1 MEYMN
6 SLPQKDGGAER
17 TGEKVTMTATMKL
30 LRSLSFV
37 AVLSLLFACQ
47 GGSAAKSDAAGTVDG
62 AQAATLPSVSE
73 TLAGR
78 LAAMW
83 EGYDFANSAQE
94 NRDAG
99 EQLFSNFI
107 YTLQYADSATAS
119 NAVASFYGKA
129 SAHESSRSWCHATVD
144 HYLANPDSPFRND
157 AVYAHFLTVFIASC
171 SDEVLS
177 GRARYI
183 LDMISRNRP
192 GTVAADFGFVDRN
205 GRAGTLHSLDA
216 RLILLVFNDPGCDK
230 CREMMPSLLADPLF
244 ASEGLLVLSVYPY
257 DDAALWRECA
267 TPMPGNWLDV
277 HDAGSEIIDGRLY
290 HLPAMPSFYL
300 LNGDK
305 RVLLKDAPVWHLR
318 EVLSSI

>member
-1 MEYMN
+1 MIAAM
-6 SLPQKDGGAER
+6 R
-17 TGEKVTMTATMKL
+17 L
-30 LRSLSFV
+30 LCTIFSV
-37 AVLSLLFACQ
+37 AMLSLLYACC
-47 GGSAAKSDAAGTVDG
+47 GGSGAKKETPAHEAQVQVSAA
-62 AQAATLPSVSE
+62 PSPSA

-107 YTLQYADSATAS
+107 YILQYADSATAS

-129 SAHESSRSWCHATVD
+129 SAHESSRNWCHATVD

-157 AVYAHFLTVFIASC
+157 AVYAHFLTAFIAGC
-171 SDEVLS
+171 SDEALS
-177 GRARYI
+177 GRARYM

-230 CREMMPSLLADPLF
+230 CREVMPSLLADPLF

-267 TPMPGNWLDV
+267 TPMPDNWLDV

-300 LNGDK
+300 LDGDK

>member
-1 MEYMN
+1 
-6 SLPQKDGGAER
+6 
-17 TGEKVTMTATMKL
+17 MTATIKL
-30 LRSLSFV
+30 LRSLSLV
-37 AVLSLLFACQ
+37 AVLALLFACQ
-47 GGSAAKSDAAGTVDG
+47 GGSAAKSDAAGSVDG
-62 AQAATLPSVSE
+62 AQAATSSSVSA

-83 EGYDFANSAQE
+83 NGYDFANSAQA

-99 EQLFSNFI
+99 EQFFSNFI
-107 YTLQYADSATAS
+107 YLLQYADSVTAS

-129 SAHESSRSWCHATVD
+129 SAHESSRNWCHATVD

-157 AVYAHFLTVFIASC
+157 AVYAHFLTAFIAGC
-171 SDEVLS
+171 SDEALS
-177 GRARYI
+177 GRARYM

-192 GTVAADFGFVDRN
+192 GSVAADFGFVDRN
-205 GRAGTLHSLDA
+205 GRSGTLHSLDA

-230 CREMMPSLLADPLF
+230 CREVMPSLLADPLLG
-244 ASEGLLVLSVYPY
+244 SEGLLVLSVYPY
-257 DDAALWRECA
+257 DDAELWRECA
-267 TPMPGNWLDV
+267 VEVPANWLDV

-300 LNGDK
+300 LDSEK
-305 RVLLKDAPVWHLR
+305 RVLLKDAPLWRVR

>member
-1 MEYMN
+1 MN
-6 SLPQKDGGAER
+6 
-17 TGEKVTMTATMKL
+17 ATMRL
-30 LRSLSFV
+30 LRTIFSV
-37 AVLSLLFACQ
+37 AMLSLLFACC
-47 GGSAAKSDAAGTVDG
+47 GGSGAKKETPAHEAQVQVPAA
-62 AQAATLPSVSE
+62 PSPSE

-99 EQLFSNFI
+99 EQFFSNFI
-107 YTLQYADSATAS
+107 YILQYADSATAL

-129 SAHESSRSWCHATVD
+129 SAHESSRNWCHATVD

-171 SDEVLS
+171 SDEALS
-177 GRARYI
+177 GRARYM

-192 GTVAADFGFVDRN
+192 GSVATDFGFVDRN
-205 GRAGTLHSLDA
+205 GRSGTLHSLDA

-230 CREMMPSLLADPLF
+230 CREVMPSLLADPLF

-267 TPMPGNWLDV
+267 TPMPDNWLDV

-300 LNGDK
+300 LDGDK

>member
-1 MEYMN
+1 M
-6 SLPQKDGGAER
+6 R
-17 TGEKVTMTATMKL
+17 L
-30 LRSLSFV
+30 LRTIFSV
-37 AVLSLLFACQ
+37 AMLSLLFACC
-47 GGSAAKSDAAGTVDG
+47 GGSGAKKETPAHEAQVQVSAA
-62 AQAATLPSVSE
+62 PSPSE
-73 TLAGR
+73 TLAAR

-107 YTLQYADSATAS
+107 YILQYADSATAS

-157 AVYAHFLTVFIASC
+157 AMYAHFLTVFIASC
-171 SDEVLS
+171 SDEALS
-177 GRARYI
+177 GRARYM

-230 CREMMPSLLADPLF
+230 CREVMPSLLADPLF

-257 DDAALWRECA
+257 DDAELWRECA
-267 TPMPGNWLDV
+267 VDVPGNWLDV
-277 HDAGSEIIDGRLY
+277 HDSGSEIIDGRLY

-300 LNGDK
+300 LDGEK

>member
-1 MEYMN
+1 
-6 SLPQKDGGAER
+6 
-17 TGEKVTMTATMKL
+17 
-30 LRSLSFV
+30 
-37 AVLSLLFACQ
+37 
-47 GGSAAKSDAAGTVDG
+47 
-62 AQAATLPSVSE
+62 
-73 TLAGR
+73 
-78 LAAMW
+78 
-83 EGYDFANSAQE
+83 
-94 NRDAG
+94 
-99 EQLFSNFI
+99 
-107 YTLQYADSATAS
+107 
-119 NAVASFYGKA
+119 
-129 SAHESSRSWCHATVD
+129 VD

-157 AVYAHFLTVFIASC
+157 AVYAHFLTAFIAGC
-171 SDEVLS
+171 SDEALS
-177 GRARYI
+177 GRARYM

-230 CREMMPSLLADPLF
+230 CREVMPSLLADPLF

-267 TPMPGNWLDV
+267 VDVPANWLDV

-290 HLPAMPSFYL
+290 HLPAIPSFYL
-300 LNGDK
+300 LDGEK

>member
-1 MEYMN
+1 MIAAM
-6 SLPQKDGGAER
+6 R
-17 TGEKVTMTATMKL
+17 L
-30 LRSLSFV
+30 LRTIFSV
-37 AVLSLLFACQ
+37 AMLSLLFACC
-47 GGSAAKSDAAGTVDG
+47 GGSGAKKETPAHESQVQVSAA
-62 AQAATLPSVSE
+62 PSPSA

-107 YTLQYADSATAS
+107 YILQYADSATAS

-129 SAHESSRSWCHATVD
+129 SAHESSRNWCHATVD

-157 AVYAHFLTVFIASC
+157 AVYAHFLTVFIAGC
-171 SDEVLS
+171 SDEALS
-177 GRARYI
+177 GRARYM

-230 CREMMPSLLADPLF
+230 CREVMPSLLADPLF

-300 LNGDK
+300 LDGDK
-305 RVLLKDAPVWHLR
+305 RVLLKDAPLWRVR

>member
-1 MEYMN
+1 MIAAM
-6 SLPQKDGGAER
+6 R
-17 TGEKVTMTATMKL
+17 L
-30 LRSLSFV
+30 LRTIFSVAMLSQ
-37 AVLSLLFACQ
+37 LFACS
-47 GGSAAKSDAAGTVDG
+47 GGSGAKNETPVHEAQVQVSAA
-62 AQAATLPSVSE
+62 PSPSA

-78 LAAMW
+78 LGEFW
-83 EGYDFANSAQE
+83 NGYDFANSTQG

-107 YTLQYADSATAS
+107 YLLQYADSATAS

-129 SAHESSRSWCHATVD
+129 SAHESSRNWCHATVD

-157 AVYAHFLTVFIASC
+157 AVYAHFLTAFIASC
-171 SDEVLS
+171 SDEALS
-177 GRARYI
+177 GRARYM

-192 GTVAADFGFVDRN
+192 GSVAADFGFVDRN

-230 CREMMPSLLADPLF
+230 CREVMPSLLADPLF

-257 DDAALWRECA
+257 DDAELWRESA
-267 TPMPGNWLDV
+267 VDVPANWLDV

-300 LNGDK
+300 LDGEK

>member
-1 MEYMN
+1 MIAAM
-6 SLPQKDGGAER
+6 R
-17 TGEKVTMTATMKL
+17 L
-30 LRSLSFV
+30 LCTIFSV
-37 AVLSLLFACQ
+37 AMLSLLFACC
-47 GGSAAKSDAAGTVDG
+47 GGSGAKKETPAHEAQVQVSAA
-62 AQAATLPSVSE
+62 PSPSA

-107 YTLQYADSATAS
+107 YILQYADSATAS

-129 SAHESSRSWCHATVD
+129 SAHESSRNWCHATVD

-157 AVYAHFLTVFIASC
+157 AVYAHFLTAFIAGC
-171 SDEVLS
+171 SDEALS
-177 GRARYI
+177 GRARYM

-230 CREMMPSLLADPLF
+230 CREVMPSLLADPLF

-277 HDAGSEIIDGRLY
+277 HDSASCIIDGRLY
-290 HLPAMPSFYL
+290 YLPAMPSFYL
-300 LNGDK
+300 LDSEK
-305 RVLLKDAPVWHLR
+305 RVLLKDAPLWRVR

>member
-1 MEYMN
+1 MIAAM
-6 SLPQKDGGAER
+6 R
-17 TGEKVTMTATMKL
+17 L
-30 LRSLSFV
+30 LRTIFSVAMLSQ
-37 AVLSLLFACQ
+37 LFACS
-47 GGSAAKSDAAGTVDG
+47 GGSGAKNETPVHEAQV
-62 AQAATLPSVSE
+62 QAATSPSVSA

-107 YTLQYADSATAS
+107 YILQYADSATAS

-157 AVYAHFLTVFIASC
+157 AVYAHFLTAFIAGC
-171 SDEVLS
+171 SDEAMS
-177 GRARYI
+177 GRARYM
-183 LDMISRNRP
+183 LDMISRNQP

-205 GRAGTLHSLDA
+205 GHAGTLHSLDSK
-216 RLILLVFNDPGCDK
+216 LILIVFNDPGCDK
-230 CREMMPSLLADPLF
+230 CQEIMPALLADPLF

-300 LNGDK
+300 LDSEK
-305 RVLLKDAPVWHLR
+305 RVLLKDAPLWRVR

>member
-1 MEYMN
+1 MIAAM
-6 SLPQKDGGAER
+6 R
-17 TGEKVTMTATMKL
+17 L
-30 LRSLSFV
+30 LRTIFSV
-37 AVLSLLFACQ
+37 AMLSLLFACC
-47 GGSAAKSDAAGTVDG
+47 GGSGAKKETPAHE
-62 AQAATLPSVSE
+62 AQMQVSATTSPSA

-107 YTLQYADSATAS
+107 YILQYADSATAS

-129 SAHESSRSWCHATVD
+129 SAHESSRNWCHATVD

-157 AVYAHFLTVFIASC
+157 AVYAHFLTVFIANC
-171 SDEVLS
+171 SDEALS
-177 GRARYI
+177 GRARYM

-230 CREMMPSLLADPLF
+230 CREVMPSLLADPLF

-300 LNGDK
+300 LDGDK
-305 RVLLKDAPVWHLR
+305 RVLLKDAPLWRVR